1 MSKYDKRVSINIEG
15 AEHNSP
21 IPSASRIGNFMMT
34 GHIYGRDA
42 DNNVVDDPEEQVR
55 RIFVNLKAILAAGD
69 ARPEDVLKLE
79 FKVRSL
85 ALRPTINQ
93 EWNKMFPD
101 AASRPARHVE
111 ESSHLTG
118 KAAVSCEGFVVI
130 Q

>member
-21 IPSASRIGNFMMT
+21 IPSASRIGPFMMT

-42 DNNVVDDPEEQVR
+42 NNEVVDDPEEQVR
-55 RIFVNLKAILAAGD
+55 RIFVNLKAILAAAD
-69 ARPEDVLKLE
+69 ASAENVLKLE

-101 AASRPARHVE
+101 ASSRPARHVE
-111 ESSHLTG
+111 ESSNLSG